1 MKRTVS
7 FRYKVR
13 RNNSDYTELQ
23 AIGAPTVRMQS
34 SGEIKTALSGE
45 FVLNDDVDWLTD
57 EIEPVLI
64 IDGAEHPL
72 GIYAVA
78 TKNDAENAT
87 TKSVNIEAYDRC
99 WRLRDTKTE
108 ERMYFAASKPYQ
120 AAIEEMLAACGIA
133 LYQFTPTSE
142 TLGVSRE
149 WEIGTSYLTIVNELL
164 AEINYGQI
172 YFNSEGVAIIQPEP
186 EISAENI
193 THTLDSSNVNSLLLP
208 EIEREMDIYNTPN
221 VFIAICSSADRAS
234 PLVATAINDNPQ
246 SPLSTMRRGRRIV
259 NVERVNNIASQ
270 SALQEYVNIKRSKS
284 MMAGELV
291 TVSTGLLPGF
301 SAQEVVG
308 LIYGDYMGICREK
321 GWTMELQAGGT
332 MTHELEKVVVAL
344 E

>member
-7 FRYKVR
+7 FHYKVL
-13 RNNSDYTELQ
+13 RNNSDYSELH
-23 AIGAPTVRMQS
+23 AIGAPTVRMEI

-45 FVLNDDVDWLTD
+45 FVTNDAIDWLTD

-64 IDGAEHPL
+64 IDGIEHPL
-72 GIYAVA
+72 GIYAAA
-78 TKNDAENAT
+78 TKADAENET
-87 TKSVNIEAYDRC
+87 TKSVKIEAYDRC

-108 ERMYFAASKPYQ
+108 TRLYFSAATTYKS
-120 AAIEEMLAACGIA
+120 AIETLLATCGIA
-133 LYQFTPTSE
+133 LYQFTPTTD

-172 YFNSEGVAIIQPEP
+172 YFSAEGIAVLQPEP

-193 THTLDSSNVNSLLLP
+193 THTLDSTNVNSLLLP
-208 EIEREMDIYNTPN
+208 QIERELDIYNTPN
-221 VFIAICSSADRAS
+221 VFIAICSSADRAN
-234 PLVATAINDNPQ
+234 PMVATATNENPQ
-246 SPLSTMRRGRRIV
+246 SPLSIMRRGRRIV
-259 NVERVNNIASQ
+259 SVERVNNIASQ
-270 SALQEYVNIKRSKS
+270 SALQEYVNIKRNKS
-284 MMAGELV
+284 MMAGEIV
-291 TVSTGLLPGF
+291 NVKTGLLPGF

-332 MTHELEKVVVAL
+332 MTHELEKVVVNL
-344 E
+344 D

>member
-7 FRYKVR
+7 FRYKVL
-13 RNNSDYTELQ
+13 RNNSDYTELH

-34 SGEIKTALSGE
+34 PGEIKTALSGE
-45 FVLNDDVDWLTD
+45 FVLNNDVDWLSD

-64 IDGAEHPL
+64 IDGTEHPL

-108 ERMYFAASKPYQ
+108 ERLYFAASKTYQ
-120 AAIEEMLAACGIA
+120 ASIEEMLASCGIA

-172 YFNSEGVAIIQPEP
+172 YFNAEGIAILQPEP

-193 THTLDSSNVNSLLLP
+193 MHTLDSSNVNSLLLP

-221 VFIAICSSADRAS
+221 VFIAICSSADRAN
-234 PLVATAINDNPQ
+234 PWVATAVMII
-246 SPLSTMRRGRRIV
+246 RRVR
-259 NVERVNNIASQ
+259 
-270 SALQEYVNIKRSKS
+270 
-284 MMAGELV
+284 
-291 TVSTGLLPGF
+291 
-301 SAQEVVG
+301 
-308 LIYGDYMGICREK
+308 CR
-321 GWTMELQAGGT
+321 
-332 MTHELEKVVVAL
+332 
-344 E
+344 